1 MASATRTG
9 NRQWT
14 FEDLRGLRAEGYI
27 RDSTLDQKDGFGP
40 EIQHHNIERFSE
52 SYEIVLGNRWY
63 TEFVS
68 GRSSRNRSQF
78 QQFLNDARLDLFDIL
93 LVDHTSRF
101 GRNQAEC
108 IRHKEELRALG
119 KIVVFVSQGIISGSD
134 RDFLNE
140 RINETMDEQYSRS
153 LSRYVSAGLA
163 EKSEHG
169 YAVGPPPLG
178 YMSEIL
184 PGRKGERKVPNPESM
199 PILLMALRD
208 YFTGKYSYR
217 DVADRLNALGY
228 RTRTGRPFTGASIRD
243 VLSNRFYE
251 GIVVYHEGQPDELVI
266 DGSHEIPQEVKDLWT
281 KCQEIKASRRNN
293 TAGHPRGASRSFPFS
308 KVLACHQCARPY
320 YGETVRNA
328 DQTTLRLSHERR
340 GPERDCHSKPRS
352 QSVKALVDQM
362 GERVMPYM
370 KLDATWKTRVI
381 DALKRQ
387 SPQTHDQNIQKR
399 LVGALENLR
408 KQHLWGDLSDDKY
421 RLERQTLER
430 QLKLVAQPHQPTE
443 LPNLERSARLL
454 EDMQVL
460 WSHDGVTDEQREALL
475 REVFNRITIDGKQ
488 FMSIEPRPAYV
499 PLFASMATN
508 EKLGYWE
515 FDSPPSPPETR
526 SRRLRLI

>member
-1 MASATRTG
+1 MKMDPFTQPIKS
-9 NRQWT
+9 

-27 RDSTLDQKDGFGP
+27 RDSSLDQKDGFGP

-52 SYEIVLGNRWY
+52 SYGIVLGNRWY

-78 QQFLNDARLDLFDIL
+78 QRFLDDARLDLFDIL

-108 IRHKEELRALG
+108 IRHKEELRSLG
-119 KIVVFVSQGIISGSD
+119 KVVVFVSQGIISGSD

-184 PGRKGERKVPNPESM
+184 AGRKGERKVPSPETM
-199 PILLMALRD
+199 PILLMVLRD
-208 YFTGKYSYR
+208 YSTGRFSFR
-217 DVADRLNALGY
+217 DVADRLNAQGY

-243 VLSNRFYE
+243 VLGNRFYE
-251 GIVVYHEGQPDELVI
+251 GIVVYHERQPDELVM
-266 DGSHEIPQEVKDLWT
+266 DGSHELPQEVKDLWT
-281 KCQEIKASRRNN
+281 KCQEIKVSRRNN

-308 KVLACHQCARPY
+308 RVLTCHRCDRPY

-328 DQTTLRLSHERR
+328 DQFTLRLSHERR

-362 GERVMPYM
+362 GARVMPYLI
-370 KLDATWKTRVI
+370 LDATWKTRVI
-381 DALKRQ
+381 AAFKRQ
-387 SPQTHDQNIQKR
+387 SPQTHDQNQQKR
-399 LVGALENLR
+399 LTRALENLR
-408 KQHLWGDLSDDKY
+408 KQHLWGDLSDEKY
-421 RLERQTLER
+421 RFERQSLER
-430 QLKLVAQPHQPTE
+430 QLKLVAAPPQPTE

-460 WSHDGVTDEQREALL
+460 WSHAGVTDEQREAFV

-488 FMSIEPRPAYV
+488 FMSIEPKPAYV

-508 EKLGYWE
+508 EESGYWE
-515 FDSPPSPPETR
+515 FNSPPSPPLPR
-526 SRRLRLI
+526 INAPA